1 VLDGDPAPQKK
12 RGQPPPNFRPMFIVA
27 KRSPISATAA
37 ELLLNFGGFVHAIL
51 WITNIPKGSKEAK
64 SIY

>member
-1 VLDGDPAPQKK
+1 MRTQLPKRNGDS
-12 RGQPPPNFRPMFIVA
+12 PPNFWPMFIVA

-37 ELLLNFGGFVHAIL
+37 GLLLNFGGFVHAIL
-51 WITNIPKGSKEAK
+51 WITNIPKGGKEAK